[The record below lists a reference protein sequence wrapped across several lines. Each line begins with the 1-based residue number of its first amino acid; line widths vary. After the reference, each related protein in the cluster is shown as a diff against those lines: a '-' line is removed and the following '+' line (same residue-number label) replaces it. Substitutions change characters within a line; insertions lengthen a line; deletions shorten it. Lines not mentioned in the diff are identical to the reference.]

1 MSCKVHTA
9 NSLGCVIDGR
19 SPTCVAPVTF
29 PRQQYKAATEDDAAT
44 KMTTNGTVS
53 SRILHTMLDRSR
65 LVGRTLCGSF
75 YLQECCLKVHL
86 QHKWTSMQYC
96 GNTQPTYIRKWKYSY
111 NMKLMS
117 NTAASYPMGAG
128 RFEPW
133 LFVNCYRV
141 YSYVTLL

>member
-1 MSCKVHTA
+1 
-9 NSLGCVIDGR
+9 
-19 SPTCVAPVTF
+19 
-29 PRQQYKAATEDDAAT
+29 
-44 KMTTNGTVS
+44 
-53 SRILHTMLDRSR
+53 
-65 LVGRTLCGSF
+65 
-75 YLQECCLKVHL
+75 
-86 QHKWTSMQYC
+86 MQYC

-141 YSYVTLL
+141 YSCMLHYFNICILAYTLQLALYLCTVCTHIYGASGDLSIHTV